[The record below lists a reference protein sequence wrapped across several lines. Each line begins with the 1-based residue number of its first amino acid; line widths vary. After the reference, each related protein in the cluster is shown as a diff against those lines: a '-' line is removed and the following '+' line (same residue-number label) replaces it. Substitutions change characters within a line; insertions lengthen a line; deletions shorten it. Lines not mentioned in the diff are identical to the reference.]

1 MASPQSGRENENSLS
16 YFPTQLA
23 QLEIR
28 HEGPLPNT
36 AKNSQPASG
45 A

>member
-1 MASPQSGRENENSLS
+1 MASPQSGRENKNSLS
-16 YFPTQLA
+16 YFLTQLA
-23 QLEIR
+23 QFEIR